1 MQKLKILAIVGSLR
15 QDSYNRQLAMAAKT
29 MVGDRASFDLL
40 DYTDVPFMNQDIEF
54 PAPEAVRRVRETVKS
69 ADGIWFFSP
78 EYNHFFPGVL
88 KNLIDWLSRTVNK
101 GEPNVLFGKPAA
113 VSGITPGM
121 SGTGLA
127 QDHLVTLISYLNMD
141 VMNVPRLT
149 IPNAAQQL
157 DDDGRLQL
165 RASAPYLQKQ
175 AEAFIKFIEA
185 RTSRASSD

>member
-1 MQKLKILAIVGSLR
+1 
-15 QDSYNRQLAMAAKT
+15 
-29 MVGDRASFDLL
+29 
-40 DYTDVPFMNQDIEF
+40 
-54 PAPEAVRRVRETVKS
+54 
-69 ADGIWFFSP
+69 
-78 EYNHFFPGVL
+78 
-88 KNLIDWLSRTVNK
+88 
-101 GEPNVLFGKPAA
+101 
-113 VSGITPGM
+113 M

-157 DDDGRLQL
+157 DDEDHLQL

-185 RTSRASSD
+185 RTPRASLD